1 MKIRILFLLF
11 IFTLSLFQN
20 DSYACHRQRRP
31 KSCVRKVLLPGHDKP
46 MKCNKARKI
55 KNNYF

>member
-1 MKIRILFLLF
+1 MIRRNYLFVLLLLCACMAAPD
-11 IFTLSLFQN
+11 T
-20 DSYACHRQRRP
+20 YARHKRP
-31 KSCVRKVLLPGHDKP
+31 KSCARKVLLPGQTKP